1 MTDNNSTT
9 IAIIGAGIGG
19 VYLLAFLGLA
29 GYTVRLHDI
38 DDAKLANVREAGG
51 VKVEGRGFSPA
62 AMVSTDLKASVNGA
76 AVIIVVTGGNYQ
88 ESVARGLA
96 PLLRD
101 GQIILLIQ
109 GNTGGALLARRT
121 LDALGSKA
129 KVDIAEMDNFP
140 HSCWRRGP
148 AHIEPI
154 VTKRNLQIATFP
166 GNRIDAVFSVL
177 GPMFPTAVAMPSIAH
192 TSFTNA
198 NAMLHVANC
207 VGNAGKIDEGG
218 NYRFYADGVTPL
230 VARLCEAINA
240 ERVAAAALKVRDLA
254 DWFEITYGVRG
265 KTLSE
270 TAQKLTT
277 NTDGPYQ
284 ATGTPKD
291 FDHKYIAEDVP
302 AGLIPMSEIGKA
314 AGVPTPAIDALIQ
327 IVKSM
332 SGSPHARSDGPE
344 RKGCG
349 RHPECAGARLRV
361 RSRGTGPVP
370 PTPSFTA
377 HLHSA

>member
-1 MTDNNSTT
+1 MLHREQLRMEMTLTDNSSTT
-9 IAIIGAGIGG
+9 IAIIGAGMGG

-62 AMVSTDLKASVNGA
+62 AMVSTDLKASVDGA

-96 PLLRD
+96 PLLKD

-109 GNTGGALLARRT
+109 GNTGGTLLVRRT
-121 LDALGSKA
+121 LDALGCKA

-166 GNRIDAVFSVL
+166 GKRIEAVFSVL

-230 VARLCEAINA
+230 VARLYEAINA
-240 ERVAAAALKVRDLA
+240 ERVAVAAALGAKVRDLV

-302 AGLIPMSEIGKA
+302 AGLIPMSEIGRA

-332 SGSPHARSDGPE
+332 SGKTFAAEARTLDRMGLSGKDAAGIRNVLE
-344 RKGCG
+344 RGF
-349 RHPECAGARLRV
+349 A
-361 RSRGTGPVP
+361 
-370 PTPSFTA
+370 
-377 HLHSA
+377 